1 MPATCHK
8 NADIYGKMSAKLETL
23 GFKRDLKQCRTKV
36 KHLKTTYKKYKDAL
50 ARSRVARVKEPKF
63 FEQLD
68 IFFGDQP
75 EAIGIDGAI
84 DTLSSSISA
93 EKENTSDFGKCKFP
107 L

>member
-1 MPATCHK
+1 MLATSHK
-8 NADIYGKMSAKLETL
+8 NADIYGKISSKLETL

-36 KHLKTTYKKYKDAL
+36 KHLKTTYKKNKDGL
-50 ARSRVARVKEPKF
+50 ARSGAARVKEPKF

-68 IFFGDQP
+68 IFLG

-93 EKENTSDFGKCKFP
+93 EKENTSDVGKYKFS